1 MWVDPR
7 RYRLKGCLVPVTQC
21 CLCFHYRR
29 WMPICCV
36 RFAPSTFMTSV
47 QQWLDLVSSLEGLL
61 CCRFPRAIILSS
73 SPASAPSS
81 QLIL

>member
-1 MWVDPR
+1 
-7 RYRLKGCLVPVTQC
+7 
-21 CLCFHYRR
+21 
-29 WMPICCV
+29 MPICCV

-73 SPASAPSS
+73 SPASAPPS